1 MTTKPETILAH
12 LTDIHFPQK
21 PVPSLA
27 ELSFKRFFGLLNWHL
42 SRKSMHLAETLE
54 AVTKDVLAQ
63 TFNHLI
69 VSGDLV
75 NLSLRQEY
83 TTALPWLE
91 RFGSPSGLSFVPG
104 NHDYYGPT
112 SFLTSARPPNL
123 SDEADIPMSRS
134 KDLLPFMTSDDKG
147 GELGGATGPDL
158 PFVRVVNDVALIALN
173 SGVPTPLFKAYG
185 RLNENSLDAVGH
197 ILNACKEAD
206 LYRCV
211 ILHHP
216 PLPGITTL
224 SRGLQ
229 NDHLLQALLR
239 EAGAELVL
247 YGHNHKQHHEKLT
260 TNHGVC
266 HIVGTPSASIGFNS
280 RYEFARYNLFSIQR
294 LPDGWT
300 TKMQGR
306 GLQENY
312 GSVVDLGT
320 TELV

>member
-1 MTTKPETILAH
+1 MTTETETIIAH
-12 LTDIHFPQK
+12 LTDIHFPQR
-21 PVPSLA
+21 PVPSFS
-27 ELSFKRFFGLLNWHL
+27 ELSFKRFFGLLNWHI
-42 SRKSMHLAETLE
+42 SRKSMHLSGTLE
-54 AVTKDVLAQ
+54 VITKDVLAQ
-63 TFNHLI
+63 TYSHLI

-75 NLSLRQEY
+75 NLSLHQEY
-83 TTALPWLE
+83 ISALPWME
-91 RFGSPSGLSFVPG
+91 RFGAPSGLTFVPG

-112 SFLTSARPPNL
+112 PFLPSVSSLPL
-123 SDEADIPMSRS
+123 SGGVDETKRQPR
-134 KDLLPFMTSDDKG
+134 DLLPFMTSDEKG
-147 GELGGATGPDL
+147 VELGGATGPEL
-158 PFVRVVNDVALIALN
+158 PFVRVVNDVALIGLN
-173 SGVPTPLFKAYG
+173 SRVPTPLFKAYG
-185 RLNENSLDAVGH
+185 RLNENSLDALEH
-197 ILNACKEAD
+197 ILNTCKIAD

-239 EAGAELVL
+239 ETGAELVL
-247 YGHNHKQHHEKLT
+247 YGHNHKQHHERLT

-280 RYEFARYNLFSIQR
+280 RYELARYNLFTIQR
-294 LPDGWT
+294 LAEGWS
-300 TKMQGR
+300 TKVQGR

-312 GSVVDLGT
+312 GDVVDLGE

>member
-1 MTTKPETILAH
+1 MPTQPETIIAH
-12 LTDIHFPQK
+12 LTDIHFPQR
-21 PVPSLA
+21 PVPSFF

-54 AVTKDVLAQ
+54 VISKDVVTQ

-75 NLSLRQEY
+75 NLSLHQEY
-83 TTALPWLE
+83 ETALNWME
-91 RFGSPSGLSFVPG
+91 RFGAPSEVSFVPG
-104 NHDYYGPT
+104 NHDYYGQTP
-112 SFLTSARPPNL
+112 FLTPASMRTLPLQADVSSPRPDN
-123 SDEADIPMSRS
+123 
-134 KDLLPFMTSDDKG
+134 LLPFMTSDDKG
-147 GELGGATGPDL
+147 VELGGATGPEL
-158 PFVRVVNDVALIALN
+158 PFVRVVNDVALIGLN

-185 RLNENSLDAVGH
+185 RLNENSLDALGH
-197 ILNACKEAD
+197 ILNACKKAD

-247 YGHNHKQHHEKLT
+247 YGHNHKQHHERLT

-280 RYEFARYNLFSIQR
+280 RYELARYNLFTIQR
-294 LPDGWT
+294 LAEGWS

-306 GLQENY
+306 GLRENY
-312 GSVVDLGT
+312 GDVVDLGE

>member
-1 MTTKPETILAH
+1 MTTQTETRLVH
-12 LTDIHFPQK
+12 LTDIHFPQTLF
-21 PVPSLA
+21 PSLT
-27 ELSFKRFFGLLNWHL
+27 EFSLKRLFGFFNWHL
-42 SRKSMHLAETLE
+42 SRKSMHLSSTLE
-54 AVTKDVLAQ
+54 AMTEDVFAQ

-75 NLSLRQEY
+75 NLSLHQEY
-83 TTALPWLE
+83 KTALSWME
-91 RFGSPSGLSFVPG
+91 RFGAPSEVSFVPG
-104 NHDYYGPT
+104 NHDYYGQTPFLYPASTGTLPLQADAPT
-112 SFLTSARPPNL
+112 P
-123 SDEADIPMSRS
+123 RS
-134 KDLLPFMTSDDKG
+134 KDLLPFMTSDDRG
-147 GELGGATGPDL
+147 VELGGASGPDL
-158 PFVRVVNDVALIALN
+158 PFVRVVNDVALIGLN

-185 RLNENSLDAVGH
+185 KLNEKSLDALAH
-197 ILNACKEAD
+197 ILNACKEAH

-247 YGHNHKQHHEKLT
+247 YGHNHKQHHERLT

-266 HIVGTPSASIGFNS
+266 HIVGTPSASIGLNS
-280 RYEFARYNLFSIQR
+280 RYELARYNLFSIRR
-294 LPDGWT
+294 LTDGWS
-300 TKMQGR
+300 TKIQGR

-312 GSVVDLGT
+312 GDVVDLGT
-320 TELV
+320 TDLV